1 MDTATD
7 ENSRIHAGEANSP
20 RPCVPPADRPAQCR
34 AASVNSSRPCVP
46 PSRGE
51 ANPPSPRVPPGRGG
65 TGIQA
70 RQGDPVPHPLTPEQ
84 RALVAA
90 NIGLVGLHLRNRVPT
105 PRFAARSRDY
115 DDLFQ
120 EGCVALIRAAAA
132 FDPARHNS
140 FAAYA
145 LCRIRGVVHI
155 AIFEHF
161 AAIRTPTHLLKAS
174 AAPGQRPRPLDV
186 GELTP
191 RLTRTLRA
199 NPSSSI
205 PTTTI
210 RHAVR
215 ERYERAVSQALDD
228 LARRRWPQRNPLAI
242 MRRIAEERLLLDS
255 SDYQTPLRQIARE
268 AGISSGRACDYEK
281 HLMAALRRRLAA
293 DPLLA
298 ALLAF
303 ARDDADGLDGIMDT
317 SRKADLRQAALRA
330 LEARFATLPRARQA
344 ELVFAMIEQSAAAT
358 GEVVRNLLMLTAPDH
373 DSPAWAVA

>member
-1 MDTATD
+1 M
-7 ENSRIHAGEANSP
+7 
-20 RPCVPPADRPAQCR
+20 
-34 AASVNSSRPCVP
+34 
-46 PSRGE
+46 
-51 ANPPSPRVPPGRGG
+51 PPGRGG